1 MKNLLLLICLSISII
16 VISCKKELTD
26 IPNDQIK
33 DYDNNIYHSIDIGTQ
48 TWMVENLK
56 TTHLNDGTLVQ
67 QITVN
72 LEWKNNLSQSAYCW
86 YYNIVPNLN
95 VYDNDYGALYN
106 WYAVNTNKLC
116 PAGWHVPSDG
126 EWKTLEI
133 YLGMS
138 QQEADQ
144 QYNRGEGIG
153 TLLKAVD
160 SWDVY
165 NGSSDNYHFHAL
177 STGFRSGWYGDF
189 GDFTQGAYWWSSTN
203 FDEQTAWFRSI
214 TNETTIYRGNGIK
227 SSGFSVRCIKN

>member
-1 MKNLLLLICLSISII
+1 MKNLSLLICLLISII
-16 VISCKKELTD
+16 VISCQKEPDILT
-26 IPNDQIK
+26 DQIK

-56 TTHLNDGTLVQ
+56 TIHLNNGTPIQ

-72 LEWKNNLSQSAYCW
+72 LEWKNNHSQSAYCW

-95 VYDNDYGALYN
+95 VNDNDYGALYN
-106 WYAVNTNKLC
+106 WYAVSTNKLC

-138 QQEADQ
+138 QQVADQ
-144 QYNRGEGIG
+144 QYGRGEGIG

-160 SWDVY
+160 SWDVF
-165 NGSSDNYHFHAL
+165 NGSSDNYHFRAL

-189 GDFTQGAYWWSSTN
+189 GDFTQGAWWWSSTS

-227 SSGFSVRCIKN
+227 SSGFSVRCVKN